1 MESSNGYLHDEE
13 EEGDGGG
20 EEDDIGDQY
29 VGTEVSVESA
39 EVREWLELE
48 KDKDALEGILDAI
61 SAEEKEKEEVKEKEE
76 DEDEVVAVLAD
87 GDTDTEEDEEEGSG
101 EVAGRSGEDDGLEEF
116 PFVVTTVQIASVHAP
131 SPTHDAHTAGGDADE
146 EGDCATARTADRSFF
161 FAETE
166 STRDPSSSNTHLA
179 RHDIPR
185 DGDVVAE
192 GVDFLFLETFVSKE
206 KEVFVTFE
214 MSAVNGATVAKGVAK
229 KGSTG
234 SKAVV
239 RPGRSLSTVSEVEPT
254 EPSDGA
260 REPIEQKKRPPKKRK
275 KKPPLP

>member
-1 MESSNGYLHDEE
+1 MESGNGYLYDEE
-13 EEGDGGG
+13 EEGGG
-20 EEDDIGDQY
+20 EEEDGIGDQY
-29 VGTEVSVESA
+29 EGSEVSVESA

-61 SAEEKEKEEVKEKEE
+61 SAEEKEKEVKKEE
-76 DEDEVVAVLAD
+76 DEDEAIAVLAD
-87 GDTDTEEDEEEGSG
+87 GDTDTEEDEDEGSG
-101 EVAGRSGEDDGLEEF
+101 EVAVRGGGDDGLEEF
-116 PFVVTTVQIASVHAP
+116 PFVVTTVQVASVHAP
-131 SPTHDAHTAGGDADE
+131 SPTHDAHTADGDADE
-146 EGDCATARTADRSFF
+146 EGDCAATRTADRSFF

-179 RHDIPR
+179 RHEIPR

-214 MSAVNGATVAKGVAK
+214 MSAVNGVTVAKGVAR

-234 SKAVV
+234 GKGVV

-254 EPSDGA
+254 EPTEGA
-260 REPIEQKKRPPKKRK
+260 WEPVEQKKRPSKKRK